1 MRRPQRIKK
10 QFSYEGDDQPIE
22 NQEFKFKVNCFFGM
36 LGITI
41 SSVHER
47 FELLSC
53 HSDVFNFLWHI
64 EDFGKC
70 SEQDQFK
77 LCKKLE
83 ETLTDKD
90 RNEKDID
97 GTELLHEL
105 QFLQNGNKN
114 TTSLIETIN
123 YITTNNLTHSFPN
136 ISIALRILLTIPVSV
151 ATAERSFSKLK
162 LTKNYL
168 RSRIGQER
176 LQNLA
181 IISIQPD
188 FLKQLDMENL
198 LSEFAKNK
206 ARKLQIL

>member
-1 MRRPQRIKK
+1 M
-10 QFSYEGDDQPIE
+10 
-22 NQEFKFKVNCFFGM
+22 
-36 LGITI
+36 
-41 SSVHER
+41 
-47 FELLSC
+47 
-53 HSDVFNFLWHI
+53 WHI

-83 ETLTDKD
+83 KTLTDKD

-105 QFLQNGNKN
+105 QFLQNGDKN

-162 LTKNYL
+162 LIKNYL
-168 RSRIGQER
+168 RSRMGQER

-181 IISIQPD
+181 IISIESD

-198 LSEFAKNK
+198 VNEFAKNK
-206 ARKLQIL
+206 AKKSKSCKT